1 MGVQQPAGRPVGD
14 APDHTLEGTISGCW
28 AGSSLTPGPP
38 ADDGVLLDTSV
49 LIAAERGPEEDAAIS
64 VVSLT
69 ELHFGVLVARDDET
83 RALQA
88 RRLGAIEEHFDA
100 LPFDAGAARERGW
113 LHALV
118 ARRGGAP
125 RRRAMGLAI
134 AATANVHGVPSMTY
148 NTKDFKILAEEI
160 DLHEP

>member
-1 MGVQQPAGRPVGD
+1 VA
-14 APDHTLEGTISGCW
+14 
-28 AGSSLTPGPP
+28 
-38 ADDGVLLDTSV
+38 VLLDTSV

-83 RALQA
+83 RALRM

-100 LPFDAGAARERGW
+100 LPFDAATARECGR

-125 RRRAMGLAI
+125 RRRAMDLAI
-134 AATANVHGVPSMTY
+134 AATANVHGVPLMTY
-148 NTKDFKILAEEI
+148 NVKDFRIIAEEVE
-160 DLHEP
+160 LREP